1 MKITR
6 LTISNYRSLED
17 VELDFS
23 QTYSTISGR
32 NNAGKSNVFRVIQ
45 YLFGPDTTRHR
56 FRMRNP
62 LVSFQDDFPFW
73 KREKDSKA
81 PIEICCTIKIF
92 RDQDSGLFHFIERFL
107 KKPMK
112 GGGFVLTL
120 KKVITSEKDE
130 ASTLISVGDEV
141 LEPFDAELVEEKLT
155 GSPTIIFHNSPQ
167 HPTGQFAYSD
177 SFSSFLSEFT
187 QNEREEITAINK
199 HVRSKLRKLAKRQ
212 EEEIGKLLGRMEEK
226 YEVAITL
233 PDMNVDYMPFDISL
247 SDKSVEVS
255 LDDWGSGTR
264 NRTLVLLSILKARQ
278 LSQVQNSPS
287 GLTPVV
293 LIEEPECFLHHS
305 AQAEFGRVLRDLAE
319 ELDVQ
324 VIVTTHSPY
333 MLNLSDS
340 SANILL
346 CRKVFRNKPKE
357 TLVTDTTGE
366 QWMTPF
372 AEALGLLEDD
382 LSPLRELFFSGD
394 KAILLVEGTTDKE
407 YFEMLRSEEHGENRL
422 KFEGEI
428 FPYGGKDVLKNTVLL
443 RFIQERHNQCI
454 ITVDLDAVDQVS
466 KSVEGLGF
474 IRDTNY
480 FPIGVTG
487 LGKDCVE
494 GLLPD
499 SIRSVVLS
507 ENADL
512 SNRLIYADGKDK
524 RKAKDEFK
532 KACLDK
538 FKASAKPN
546 TDDFKEFY
554 KLAKKLNKT
563 LKD

>member
-1 MKITR
+1 
-6 LTISNYRSLED
+6 
-17 VELDFS
+17 
-23 QTYSTISGR
+23 
-32 NNAGKSNVFRVIQ
+32 
-45 YLFGPDTTRHR
+45 
-56 FRMRNP
+56 
-62 LVSFQDDFPFW
+62 
-73 KREKDSKA
+73 
-81 PIEICCTIKIF
+81 
-92 RDQDSGLFHFIERFL
+92 
-107 KKPMK
+107 
-112 GGGFVLTL
+112 
-120 KKVITSEKDE
+120 
-130 ASTLISVGDEV
+130 
-141 LEPFDAELVEEKLT
+141 
-155 GSPTIIFHNSPQ
+155 
-167 HPTGQFAYSD
+167 
-177 SFSSFLSEFT
+177 
-187 QNEREEITAINK
+187 
-199 HVRSKLRKLAKRQ
+199 
-212 EEEIGKLLGRMEEK
+212 
-226 YEVAITL
+226 
-233 PDMNVDYMPFDISL
+233 
-247 SDKSVEVS
+247 
-255 LDDWGSGTR
+255 
-264 NRTLVLLSILKARQ
+264 
-278 LSQVQNSPS
+278 
-287 GLTPVV
+287 
-293 LIEEPECFLHHS
+293 
-305 AQAEFGRVLRDLAE
+305 
-319 ELDVQ
+319 
-324 VIVTTHSPY
+324 